1 MGKCQ
6 MTDQEWEK
14 RQKTRQEEMGAV
26 SEAIAI
32 LSTDDAH
39 DLFTRTF
46 NPPSFLQK
54 KVSLEKRGKA
64 SKLLLSVAHKLHNPK
79 LAVFATRVKLDA
91 FTRVKKAIDDMVT
104 QLLKEKDDEIKHK
117 DFCADEFNTNEL
129 QRQQKDQER
138 AELSERLE
146 NLKSTIHELKAAIDK
161 EKQDF
166 QKTLADQQETHKL
179 LVAALQA
186 LKKFYAPKPTGPPIT
201 AFVNQPAGPPPP
213 QGFQAYKKNSASGG
227 VLSLIQQII
236 NDVEANQVETTR
248 DEKDAQT
255 AYDNLVTETSAS
267 IKANN
272 EGILNKSQMKAAKE
286 VELTNTKDEHAG
298 VLLGLEQ
305 LSNYNAEMHQNCD
318 FVVKN
323 FDIRQT

>member
-1 MGKCQ
+1 M
-6 MTDQEWEK
+6 
-14 RQKTRQEEMGAV
+14 
-26 SEAIAI
+26 
-32 LSTDDAH
+32 
-39 DLFTRTF
+39 
-46 NPPSFLQK
+46 
-54 KVSLEKRGKA
+54 
-64 SKLLLSVAHKLHNPK
+64 
-79 LAVFATRVKLDA
+79 
-91 FTRVKKAIDDMVT
+91 
-104 QLLKEKDDEIKHK
+104 
-117 DFCADEFNTNEL
+117 
-129 QRQQKDQER
+129 ER

-146 NLKSTIHELKAAIDK
+146 NLKSTIHELKAAIDEEKAENAEMTTQIKRAGEDREK

-286 VELTNTKDEHAG
+286 VELTNTIDEHAG
-298 VLLGLEQ
+298 VLLESEQ

-323 FDIRQT
+323 FDIRQTARDEEVDALRQAKAILSGADFGEAKNE